1 MQRVSKALESC
12 RLGKPLYFFEQ
23 VSSTNDILKSQAV
36 SGAPEG
42 CTVVADQQTN
52 GRGRI
57 GRKWLSL
64 SGKGLYMSVLLRPRW
79 QASDV
84 AFISMLSSVAVADA
98 LERLGLDN
106 VGVKWPNDVLTD
118 GSKIAGVLVEQG
130 VRRDVIDYSVVG
142 IGVNVLHNT
151 EELSPLG
158 KNRATSCLIEG
169 LRVSCDDV
177 MVQVL
182 NELSKIYYAVQHQGR
197 STIINEWTERR
208 ALNSSCRGQSVA
220 SRQ

>member
-1 MQRVSKALESC
+1 MNKCVQRVSKALESC

-23 VSSTNDILKSQAV
+23 VSSTNDILKNQAV
-36 SGAPEG
+36 AGAPEG

-52 GRGRI
+52 GRGRM

-79 QASDV
+79 QASDT
-84 AFISMLSSVAVADA
+84 AFINMLSSVALARA
-98 LERLGLDN
+98 LEQLGLDN
-106 VGVKWPNDVLTD
+106 VGVKWPNDVLAD

-142 IGVNVLHNT
+142 IGVNVLYNT

-158 KNRATSCLIEG
+158 KNHATSCLIEG

-182 NELSKIYYAVQHQGR
+182 NELSKTYYAVQHQGR
-197 STIINEWTERR
+197 DTIIKEWTEHRVTTQVG
-208 ALNSSCRGQSVA
+208 NCSGG
-220 SRQ
+220 